1 MRTKK
6 IFISC
11 MVFVLFAS
19 IQAELVQR
27 QVGSASA
34 ALGDTAD
41 SLVTTSESINQDNL
55 GQQPASSCLSE
66 LVPVWQ
72 RLDSPVLPTPRVGAS
87 LTLNPINKV
96 ALLFGGINSTEGEL
110 NDLWLTDGLGWIQF
124 LTPHSPEPRADAS
137 LAYDVEH
144 QMGVLFGGFGN
155 MTLLGDTWL
164 FNGIDWIQQQPLVS
178 PLPRSAASMIY
189 DPERNAIILFGG
201 LADIGEF
208 GQAVNEMWIWDGE
221 TWSQQ
226 FPATLPPARWGAA
239 MVYDHSR
246 KAAVL
251 FGGTGGG
258 GFLEDTWLWNGAT
271 WVEQH
276 PEHHPAGRA
285 NFGMAYDEATQ
296 TVTLWG
302 GQTDLEV
309 DPTETWVWDGQNWT
323 LLPARQVPP
332 ELLAYGAQL
341 AYMPGLQTVM
351 LYNAL
356 REKTVLPDG
365 SFIYTESSAVWTLNY
380 RYLVYLPIM
389 RGP

>member
-1 MRTKK
+1 MMNKK
-6 IFISC
+6 IIVGC
-11 MVFVLFAS
+11 IVFVLFVS
-19 IQAELVQR
+19 IEAELAQN
-27 QVGSASA
+27 QVDIASA
-34 ALGDTAD
+34 ASSEAAD

-55 GQQPASSCLSE
+55 VQQLASSCLLE

-72 RLDSPVLPTPRVGAS
+72 RLDISVLPSPRFGAS
-87 LTLNPINKV
+87 LTLNPLNKV
-96 ALLFGGINSTEGEL
+96 ALLFGGTNSIEGEL

-124 LTPHSPEPRADAS
+124 QTLHSPEPRADAS
-137 LAYDVEH
+137 LAYDIEH
-144 QMGVLFGGFGN
+144 QMGVLFGGLGG
-155 MTLLGDTWL
+155 MTLFGDTWL
-164 FNGIDWIQQQPLVS
+164 FNGIDWLQQQPLVS

-189 DPERNAIILFGG
+189 DPERNVIILFGG

-221 TWSQQ
+221 TWLQQ

-239 MVYDHSR
+239 MVYDPPR

-258 GFLEDTWLWNGAT
+258 GFWEDTWLWNGT
-271 WVEQH
+271 DWVEQH

-296 TVTLWG
+296 AVILWG
-302 GQTDLEV
+302 GQTHLEV
-309 DPTETWVWDGQNWT
+309 DPTETWCWDGEDWT
-323 LLPARQVPP
+323 LLPTLQAPP

-341 AYMPGLQTVM
+341 VYVPGLQAVM

-356 REKTVLPDG
+356 REKTVLSDG
-365 SFIYTESSAVWTLNY
+365 SFIYTERSDVWTLNY

-389 RGP
+389 RGQ